1 MLGPLLPIERILRH
15 GLTQAERNA
24 QGFFVALPY
33 VLSRLG
39 HRLLTRVPTAAIKVR
54 LADWVRWGDSRLHI
68 GTRFLGAG
76 DWSGISSSVLDSPV
90 VREAYAIFQHG
101 LNYQATPA
109 YARYRER
116 AQEGNPVRRNNIAL
130 SCPKLI
136 DAYFQRFVD
145 LFRSVQL
152 CGVQS
157 RKEYVGYAGLSR
169 PSAIR
174 RLQTEWGEKEIGIAI
189 GAEGQVYR
197 LPGGQHRAAIAIVL
211 GLDTLPVQVR
221 LVHSKWVL
229 QRLAEHGGGIGDAIA
244 RGIQCG
250 PKANF

>member
-1 MLGPLLPIERILRH
+1 MLRR
-15 GLTQAERNA
+15 GLTQAVQSA

-33 VLSRLG
+33 VLSRLSD
-39 HRLLTRVPTAAIKVR
+39 RLLTRVPTAAIKLR
-54 LADWVRWGDSRLHI
+54 LTDWVRWGDSRLHI
-68 GTRFLGAG
+68 STRFLGAG

-90 VREAYAIFQHG
+90 VREARAIFQHG
-101 LNYQATPA
+101 LNYRATPA

-116 AQEGNPVRRNNIAL
+116 AQAGNPVRRNNIAL
-130 SCPKLI
+130 SCPELI

-152 CGVQS
+152 YGVQS
-157 RKEYVGYAGLSR
+157 RKEYGGYAGLSR

-189 GAEGQVYR
+189 GAKGHVYR

-221 LVHSKWVL
+221 LVHSQWVL
-229 QRLAEHGGGIGDAIA
+229 QRLAEHGGNISDAIA